1 MDNRDRDVGEK
12 DGEKHRDLEE
22 PLGISREPVKKDE
35 KIRASMDEDSVRRR
49 RRRALGPDEDKRTIV
64 GESDDPEGATG
75 MDMGGGGDGH
85 GIKRSR

>member
-1 MDNRDRDVGEK
+1 MDNHDRDFGDEDV
-12 DGEKHRDLEE
+12 RDLEE

-35 KIRASMDEDSVRRR
+35 KIRASIDEDSVRRR
-49 RRRALGPDEDKRTIV
+49 RKRALGSDEDRRTIP

-85 GIKRSR
+85 GIKTR

>member
-1 MDNRDRDVGEK
+1 MDTRDRDFGDE
-12 DGEKHRDLEE
+12 DRLDLEE

-49 RRRALGPDEDKRTIV
+49 RRRALGTDAEESRTIP
-64 GESDDPEGATG
+64 GASDDPEGATG
-75 MDMGGGGDGH
+75 MDMGAGGDGH

>member
-1 MDNRDRDVGEK
+1 MDTRDRDRGDK
-12 DGEKHRDLEE
+12 DRLDLEE
-22 PLGISREPVKKDE
+22 PLGIAHASPPKDDR
-35 KIRASMDEDSVRRR
+35 IRASMDEDSVRRR
-49 RRRALGPDEDKRTIV
+49 RRRALGSDVDEDRRTIV

>member
-1 MDNRDRDVGEK
+1 MDNRDRDLGEK
-12 DGEKHRDLEE
+12 DRDLEE

-49 RRRALGPDEDKRTIV
+49 RRRALGSDEDKRTIV

-85 GIKRSR
+85 GIKTR